1 MSDTSTKSWLARLKT
16 GLSKSTNALSSS
28 LSALFTG
35 KRKLDA
41 ETLEDLEDLLIAAD
55 FGVAT
60 AAKVAERLTAERYD
74 KDVDP
79 AEVRAALAAIIVET
93 LAPVAQPLPDAPAQK
108 PYIMLIVG
116 VNGTG
121 KTTTIGKLA
130 SNYIASGH
138 SVMLAAADTFRAAAI
153 DQLRIWGERSGAEV
167 ITSEV
172 GADPASV
179 AFKAVEAAKAQG
191 SDILMIDTAGRLQ
204 NKSELMEELAKIMR
218 VIRKL
223 DEDAPHATILV
234 LDATT
239 GQNTVNQVEVFS
251 EVADVTGLIMTKL
264 DGTAR
269 GGVLVACA
277 EKFGLPIHAIGIGE
291 GIEDLQ
297 PFDATTFA
305 RAIVGEAA

>member
-1 MSDTSTKSWLARLKT
+1 MSETGAKGWLARLKA
-16 GLSKSTNALSSS
+16 GLSKSTNALSGG

-41 ETLEDLEDLLIAAD
+41 ETLEDLEDLLITAD

-60 AAKVAERLTAERYD
+60 AAKVAERLTTDRYD
-74 KDVDP
+74 KDIDP
-79 AEVRAALAAIIVET
+79 AEVRAALAGVITET
-93 LAPVAQPLPDAPAQK
+93 LTPVAQPLPDAPSQK
-108 PYIMLIVG
+108 PYIMLMVG

-130 SNYIASGH
+130 SNYIASGR

-167 ITSEV
+167 VTSDI

-191 SDILMIDTAGRLQ
+191 TDIIMIDTAGRLQ
-204 NKSELMEELAKIMR
+204 NKTELMDELAKIVR
-218 VIRKL
+218 VVRKL

-239 GQNTVNQVEVFS
+239 GQNAINQVEVFS

-297 PFDATTFA
+297 PFDAATFS
-305 RAIVGEAA
+305 RAIVGESA